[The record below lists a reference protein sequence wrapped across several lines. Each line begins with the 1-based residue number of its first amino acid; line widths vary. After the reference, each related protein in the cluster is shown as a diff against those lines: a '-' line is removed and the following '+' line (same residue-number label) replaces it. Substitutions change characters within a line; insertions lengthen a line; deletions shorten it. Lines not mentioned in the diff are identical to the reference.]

1 MDGTSQVK
9 AVVDKKKSMK
19 RLVNGRRCGKAC
31 VHYRIGWAGE
41 QWKGQDTWEPLDS
54 LQASRVKEMIS
65 AFNKR
70 RRER

>member
-1 MDGTSQVK
+1 MK

-31 VHYRIGWAGE
+31 VHYRIEWAGE

-70 RRER
+70 RRES